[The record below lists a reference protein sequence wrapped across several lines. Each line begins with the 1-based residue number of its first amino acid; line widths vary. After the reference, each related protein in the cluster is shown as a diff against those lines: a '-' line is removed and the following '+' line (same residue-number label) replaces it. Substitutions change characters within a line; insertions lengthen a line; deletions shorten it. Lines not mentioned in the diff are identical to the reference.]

1 MGTSVNVLIGNTG
14 FIGSSLN
21 QEQYHLKLNS
31 KNWNSISEPI
41 DVDRLVIA
49 APSGV
54 KYLANREPLND
65 LDKCLSLVRNIIK
78 YFKSIKTM
86 IIISS
91 NDTLNPTTDYG
102 QNRLYFNTLMEEV
115 CRIKH
120 TSLYIM
126 YLGMTFG
133 SKARKGMVYD
143 FLHDNFNFYN
153 GGTYQLYPVRHL
165 EQDIQHCIDNGI
177 HKAMLSSVPIKT
189 SEIKALWNVKDNYQS
204 DVCYNYEGFGVPLL
218 DKTTIL
224 KEIEWMHT
232 H

>member
-1 MGTSVNVLIGNTG
+1 MNVLIGYTG

-41 DVDRLVIA
+41 DVDKLVIA

-54 KYLANREPLND
+54 KYLANKDPLSD
-65 LDKCLSLVRNIIK
+65 LDNCLSLARNIIK
-78 YFKSIKTM
+78 CFKSIKTM
-86 IIISS
+86 VIISS

-102 QNRLYFNTLMEEV
+102 QNRLYFNTLMEKV
-115 CRIKH
+115 CEKLN
-120 TSLYIM
+120 TDLYIM

-143 FLHDNFNFYN
+143 FIHGNFDYYK
-153 GGTYQLYPVRHL
+153 GGTYQLYPVRRL
-165 EQDIQHCIDNGI
+165 EQDIQYCVDNGI

-218 DKTTIL
+218 DKATIL
-224 KEIEWMHT
+224 KEINHVR
-232 H
+232 

>member
-1 MGTSVNVLIGNTG
+1 MNVLIGYTG

-21 QEQYHLKLNS
+21 QDQYQLKINS
-31 KNWNSISEPI
+31 KNWDSISEPI
-41 DVDRLVIA
+41 DVDKLVIA

-86 IIISS
+86 VIISS

-102 QNRLYFNTLMEEV
+102 QNRLYFNTLMEKV
-115 CRIKH
+115 CEKLN
-120 TSLYIM
+120 TDLYIM
-126 YLGMTFG
+126 YLGMTSG

-143 FLHDNFNFYN
+143 FIHGNFDYYK
-153 GGTYQLYPVRHL
+153 GGTYQLYPVKHL
-165 EQDIQHCIDNGI
+165 DQDIQHCIDHGI

-189 SEIKALWNVKDNYQS
+189 SEIKALWNVKDNYQN
-204 DVCYNYEGFGVPLL
+204 DINYNYEGFGVPLL
-218 DKTTIL
+218 DKATIL
-224 KEIEWMHT
+224 KEIEWIRQI
-232 H
+232 

>member
-1 MGTSVNVLIGNTG
+1 MGTSVNILIGNTG

-21 QEQYHLKLNS
+21 QEQFNLKLNS

-41 DVDRLVIA
+41 EVDKLVIA

-54 KYLANREPLND
+54 KYLANKDPLKD
-65 LDKCLSLVRNIIK
+65 LDNCLSLVSNIIK

-86 IIISS
+86 VIISS

-102 QNRLYFNTLMEEV
+102 QNRLYFNTLMEKV
-115 CRIKH
+115 CKKLN
-120 TSLYIM
+120 TDLYIM

-143 FLHDNFNFYN
+143 FIHGNFNFYN

-165 EQDIQHCIDNGI
+165 EQDIQHCIDNKI
-177 HKAMLSSVPIKT
+177 HRAMLASVPIKT

-204 DVCYNYEGFGVPLL
+204 NVSYNFEGFGVPLL
-218 DKTTIL
+218 DKTIIL
-224 KEIEWMHT
+224 KEIEWMRT
-232 H
+232 Y

>member
-1 MGTSVNVLIGNTG
+1 MGTDINVLIGYTG

-21 QEQYHLKLNS
+21 QNQYQLKINS
-31 KNWNSISEPI
+31 KNWQSISKPI
-41 DVDRLVIA
+41 DVDKLVIT

-54 KYLANREPLND
+54 KYLANRDPLKD
-65 LDKCLSLVRNIIK
+65 LDNCLSLTKNIIK

-86 IIISS
+86 VIISS

-102 QNRLYFNTLMEEV
+102 QNRLYFNTLMEKV
-115 CRIKH
+115 CEKLN
-120 TSLYIM
+120 TDLYIM
-126 YLGMTFG
+126 YLGMAFG

-143 FLHDNFNFYN
+143 FLHGNFDYYK
-153 GGTYQLYPVRHL
+153 GGTYQLYPVRRL
-165 EQDIQHCIDNGI
+165 EQDIQQCIDSGI

-204 DVCYNYEGFGVPLL
+204 GVHYNFKGFGVPLL
-218 DKTTIL
+218 DKATIL
-224 KEIEWMHT
+224 KEIEWMRT

>member
-1 MGTSVNVLIGNTG
+1 MNVLIGYTG

-21 QEQYHLKLNS
+21 QDQYHLKINS
-31 KNWNSISEPI
+31 KNWDSITEPI
-41 DVDRLVIA
+41 DADKLVIA

-65 LDKCLSLVRNIIK
+65 LDKCLSLVRNTIK

-86 IIISS
+86 VIISS
-91 NDTLNPTTDYG
+91 NDTLNSTTEYG
-102 QNRLYFNTLMEEV
+102 QNRQYFNTLMEEV

-143 FLHDNFNFYN
+143 FLHGNFDFYR
-153 GGTYQLYPVRHL
+153 GGTYQFYPVRRL
-165 EQDIQHCIDNGI
+165 EQEIQYCIDNKI
-177 HKAMLSSVPIKT
+177 HRAMLSSVPIKT

-204 DVCYNYEGFGVPLL
+204 NVCYNYEGFGVPLL
-218 DKTTIL
+218 DKATIL
-224 KEIEWMHT
+224 KEIEWMRT

>member
-1 MGTSVNVLIGNTG
+1 MGTGINVLIGYTG

-21 QEQYHLKLNS
+21 QDQYQLKINS
-31 KNWNSISEPI
+31 KNWQDISEPI
-41 DVDRLVIA
+41 DVDKLVIA

-54 KYLANREPLND
+54 KYLANRDPLKD
-65 LDKCLSLVRNIIK
+65 LDNCLSLTKNIIK
-78 YFKSIKTM
+78 YFKNIKTM
-86 IIISS
+86 VIISS

-102 QNRLYFNTLMEEV
+102 QNRQYFNTLMEKV
-115 CRIKH
+115 CRKRN
-120 TSLYIM
+120 TDLYIM

-143 FLHDNFNFYN
+143 FIHGNFEFYR

-165 EQDIQHCIDNGI
+165 EQDIQRCIDNGI

-204 DVCYNYEGFGVPLL
+204 DVCYNYEGFGIPLL
-218 DKTTIL
+218 DKATIL
-224 KEIEWMHT
+224 KEIEWMRT

>member
-1 MGTSVNVLIGNTG
+1 MGTSVNVLIGYTG

-21 QEQYHLKLNS
+21 QEQYQLKLNS
-31 KNWNSISEPI
+31 KNWDSISEPI

-65 LDKCLSLVRNIIK
+65 LDKCLSLVKNIIK

-86 IIISS
+86 VIISS

-102 QNRLYFNTLMEEV
+102 QNRQYFNNLMEEV
-115 CRIKH
+115 CRNKH

-143 FLHDNFNFYN
+143 FIHGNFDFYR
-153 GGTYQLYPVRHL
+153 GGTYQFYPVRRL
-165 EQDIQHCIDNGI
+165 EQDIQYCIDNKI
-177 HKAMLSSVPIKT
+177 HRAMLSSVPIKT

-218 DKTTIL
+218 DKATIL

>member
-1 MGTSVNVLIGNTG
+1 MGTGINVLIGYTG

-21 QEQYHLKLNS
+21 QDQYQLKINS
-31 KNWNSISEPI
+31 KNWQDISEPI
-41 DVDRLVIA
+41 DVDKLVIA

-86 IIISS
+86 VIISS

-102 QNRLYFNTLMEEV
+102 QNRLYFNTLMEKV
-115 CRIKH
+115 CRKRN
-120 TSLYIM
+120 TDLYIM

-133 SKARKGMVYD
+133 SKAKKGMVYD
-143 FLHDNFNFYN
+143 FLHGNFDYYK

-165 EQDIQHCIDNGI
+165 EQDIQHCIDNDI

-189 SEIKALWNVKDNYQS
+189 SEIKALWNVKDNYQNG
-204 DVCYNYEGFGVPLL
+204 VCYNYEGFGVPLL
-218 DKTTIL
+218 DKATIL
-224 KEIEWMHT
+224 KEIEWMRMH
-232 H
+232 

>member
-1 MGTSVNVLIGNTG
+1 MNVLIGYTG

-21 QEQYHLKLNS
+21 QDQYHLKLNS

-41 DVDRLVIA
+41 EVDRLVIA

-54 KYLANREPLND
+54 KYLANRDPLVD
-65 LDKCLSLVRNIIK
+65 LDNCLSLARNIIK

-86 IIISS
+86 VIVSS

-102 QNRLYFNTLMEEV
+102 QNRQYFNTLMEKACE
-115 CRIKH
+115 KLN
-120 TSLYIM
+120 TDLYIM

-133 SKARKGMVYD
+133 TKAKKGMIYD
-143 FLHDNFNFYN
+143 FIHGNFDYYK

-165 EQDIQHCIDNGI
+165 DQDIQYCIDNKV
-177 HKAMLSSVPIKT
+177 HRAMLSSVPIKT

-218 DKTTIL
+218 DKATIL
-224 KEIEWMHT
+224 KEVNHVR
-232 H
+232 

>member
-1 MGTSVNVLIGNTG
+1 MDTSVNVLIGNTG

-21 QEQYHLKLNS
+21 QEQYQLKLNS
-31 KNWNSISEPI
+31 KNWDSISEPI
-41 DVDRLVIA
+41 EVDKLVIA

-54 KYLANREPLND
+54 KYLANRDPLKD
-65 LDKCLSLVRNIIK
+65 LDNCLSLVSNIIK

-86 IIISS
+86 VIISS
-91 NDTLNPTTDYG
+91 NDTLNPTSDYG
-102 QNRLYFNTLMEEV
+102 QNRLYFNTLMEKV
-115 CRIKH
+115 CRKLNPD
-120 TSLYIM
+120 LYIM

-133 SKARKGMVYD
+133 TKARKGMVYD
-143 FLHDNFNFYN
+143 FMHSNFDYYK

-165 EQDIQHCIDNGI
+165 DQDIQHCIDNGI

-189 SEIKALWNVKDNYQS
+189 SEIKALWNIKDNYQS

-224 KEIEWMHT
+224 KEIEWMRT

>member
-1 MGTSVNVLIGNTG
+1 MNALIGYTG

-41 DVDRLVIA
+41 DVDKLVIA

-54 KYLANREPLND
+54 KYLANKDPLSD
-65 LDKCLSLVRNIIK
+65 LDNCLSLARNIIK
-78 YFKSIKTM
+78 CFKSIKTM
-86 IIISS
+86 VIISS

-102 QNRLYFNTLMEEV
+102 QNRLYFNTLMEKV
-115 CRIKH
+115 CEKLN
-120 TSLYIM
+120 TDLYIM

-143 FLHDNFNFYN
+143 FIHGNFDYYK
-153 GGTYQLYPVRHL
+153 GGTYQLYPVRRL
-165 EQDIQHCIDNGI
+165 EQDIQYCVDNGI

-218 DKTTIL
+218 DKATIL
-224 KEIEWMHT
+224 KEINCVR
-232 H
+232 

>member
-1 MGTSVNVLIGNTG
+1 MNVLIGYTG

-31 KNWNSISEPI
+31 KNWQDISEPI
-41 DVDRLVIA
+41 DVDKLVIA

-86 IIISS
+86 VIISS

-102 QNRLYFNTLMEEV
+102 QNRLYFNTLMEKV
-115 CRIKH
+115 CEKLN
-120 TSLYIM
+120 TDLYIM

-143 FLHDNFNFYN
+143 FMHGNFDYYK
-153 GGTYQLYPVRHL
+153 GGAYQLYPVRRL
-165 EQDIQHCIDNGI
+165 EQDIQYCIDNGI

-204 DVCYNYEGFGVPLL
+204 DVCYNFEGFGVPLL
-218 DKTTIL
+218 DKATIL
-224 KEIEWMHT
+224 KEIEWIRQI
-232 H
+232 

>member
-1 MGTSVNVLIGNTG
+1 MNVLIGYTG

-21 QEQYHLKLNS
+21 QEQYQLKINS
-31 KNWNSISEPI
+31 KNWDSISEPI
-41 DVDRLVIA
+41 DADKLVIA

-86 IIISS
+86 VIISS

-102 QNRLYFNTLMEEV
+102 QNRQYFNNIMEEV
-115 CRIKH
+115 CRNKH

-143 FLHDNFNFYN
+143 FIHGNFDYYK
-153 GGTYQLYPVRHL
+153 GGTYQLYPVRRL
-165 EQDIQHCIDNGI
+165 EQDIQYCIDNKI
-177 HKAMLSSVPIKT
+177 HRAMLSSVPIKT
-189 SEIKALWNVKDNYQS
+189 SEIKALWNIKDNYQS
-204 DVCYNYEGFGVPLL
+204 DVCYNYEGFGVPLI
-218 DKTTIL
+218 DKVTIL
-224 KEIEWMHT
+224 KEIQRMRD
-232 H
+232 

>member
-1 MGTSVNVLIGNTG
+1 MNVLIGYTG

-21 QEQYHLKLNS
+21 QDQFNLKLNS
-31 KNWNSISEPI
+31 KNWQDISEPI
-41 DVDRLVIA
+41 DVDKLVIA
-49 APSGV
+49 APSGI

-78 YFKSIKTM
+78 YFRSIKT
-86 IIISS
+86 IVIISS

-102 QNRLYFNTLMEEV
+102 RNRQYFNNLIEEV
-115 CRIKH
+115 CKIKH

-133 SKARKGMVYD
+133 TKAKKGMVYD
-143 FLHDNFNFYN
+143 FIHGNFNFYN
-153 GGTYQLYPVRHL
+153 GGTYQLYPVRYL

-177 HKAMLSSVPIKT
+177 HKAMLASVPIKT
-189 SEIKALWNVKDNYQS
+189 AEVKALWNVKDNYQS
-204 DVCYNYEGFGVPLL
+204 KIHYNLKGFGVPLI

-224 KEIEWMHT
+224 KEIQWIKSI
-232 H
+232 

>member
-1 MGTSVNVLIGNTG
+1 MNVLIGYTG

-21 QEQYHLKLNS
+21 QDQFNLKINS
-31 KNWNSISEPI
+31 KNWDSISEPI
-41 DVDRLVIA
+41 DVDKLVIA

-54 KYLANREPLND
+54 KYLANRDPLKD
-65 LDKCLSLVRNIIK
+65 LDSCLTLASNIIK

-86 IIISS
+86 VIISS

-102 QNRLYFNTLMEEV
+102 QNRLYFNNLMEEV

-143 FLHDNFNFYN
+143 FLHGNFDYYK
-153 GGTYQLYPVRHL
+153 GGTYQLYPVRRL
-165 EQDIQHCIDNGI
+165 EQDIQYCIDNGI
-177 HKAMLSSVPIKT
+177 HKATLSSVPIKT

-204 DVCYNYEGFGVPLL
+204 DICYNYEGFGVPLL
-218 DKTTIL
+218 DKATIL
-224 KEIEWMHT
+224 KEINRVR
-232 H
+232 

>member
-1 MGTSVNVLIGNTG
+1 MNVLIGYTG

-21 QEQYHLKLNS
+21 QDQFHLKLNS

-41 DVDRLVIA
+41 DVDKLVIA

-54 KYLANREPLND
+54 KYLANKDPLTD
-65 LDKCLSLVRNIIK
+65 LDSCLTLASNIIK
-78 YFKSIKTM
+78 HFKSIKTM
-86 IIISS
+86 VIISS

-102 QNRLYFNTLMEEV
+102 QNRLYFNTLMEKV
-115 CRIKH
+115 CEKLN
-120 TSLYIM
+120 TDLYIM

-143 FLHDNFNFYN
+143 FLHGNFDFYR
-153 GGTYQLYPVRHL
+153 GGTYQLYPVRRL
-165 EQDIQHCIDNGI
+165 EQDIQYCIDNGI

-204 DVCYNYEGFGVPLL
+204 DVRYNYEGFGIPLL
-218 DKTTIL
+218 DKATIL
-224 KEIEWMHT
+224 KEIEWIRQI
-232 H
+232 

>member
-1 MGTSVNVLIGNTG
+1 MGTGINVLIGYTG

-21 QEQYHLKLNS
+21 QDQYQLKINS
-31 KNWNSISEPI
+31 KNWQDISEPI
-41 DVDRLVIA
+41 DVDKLVIA

-65 LDKCLSLVRNIIK
+65 LDKCLSLVKNIIK

-86 IIISS
+86 VIISS

-143 FLHDNFNFYN
+143 FIHGNFEFYR
-153 GGTYQLYPVRHL
+153 GGTYQLYPVRRL
-165 EQDIQHCIDNGI
+165 EQDIQRCIDNGI

-189 SEIKALWNVKDNYQS
+189 SEIKALWNVKDNCQS
-204 DVCYNYEGFGVPLL
+204 DVFYNYECFCVPLL
-218 DKTTIL
+218 YKATIL
-224 KEIEWMHT
+224 KEINCVR
-232 H
+232 

>member
-1 MGTSVNVLIGNTG
+1 MNVLIGYTG

-21 QEQYHLKLNS
+21 QDQYQLKLNS
-31 KNWNSISEPI
+31 KNWDSISEPI
-41 DVDRLVIA
+41 DVDKLVIA

-78 YFKSIKTM
+78 YFKSIKTTV
-86 IIISS
+86 IISS
-91 NDTLNPTTDYG
+91 NDTLNPITDYG
-102 QNRLYFNTLMEEV
+102 QNRLYFNTLMEKV
-115 CRIKH
+115 CEKLN
-120 TSLYIM
+120 TDLYIM

-143 FLHDNFNFYN
+143 FLHGNFDYYK

-165 EQDIQHCIDNGI
+165 EHDIQYCIDNKI
-177 HKAMLSSVPIKT
+177 HRAMLSSVPIKT

-204 DVCYNYEGFGVPLL
+204 DVCYDYEGFGVSLL
-218 DKTTIL
+218 DKATIL
-224 KEIEWMHT
+224 KEIQRMRD
-232 H
+232 

>member
-1 MGTSVNVLIGNTG
+1 MGTNVNVLIGNTG

-21 QEQYHLKLNS
+21 QEQYQLKLNS
-31 KNWNSISEPI
+31 KNWDSISEPI
-41 DVDRLVIA
+41 EVDKLVIA

-54 KYLANREPLND
+54 KYLANREPLKD
-65 LDKCLSLVRNIIK
+65 LDNCLLLVSNIIK
-78 YFKSIKTM
+78 YFKSIKT
-86 IIISS
+86 IVIISS

-102 QNRLYFNTLMEEV
+102 QNRQYFNTLMEKV
-115 CRIKH
+115 CRKLN
-120 TSLYIM
+120 TDLYIK
-126 YLGMTFG
+126 YLGMTYCT
-133 SKARKGMVYD
+133 KARKGKVYD
-143 FLHDNFNFYN
+143 FIHGNFEFYK

-224 KEIEWMHT
+224 KEIEWMRVH
-232 H
+232 

>member
-1 MGTSVNVLIGNTG
+1 MNVLIGYTG

-21 QEQYHLKLNS
+21 QDQYHLKLNS

-41 DVDRLVIA
+41 EVDRLVIA

-54 KYLANREPLND
+54 KYLANKDPLTD
-65 LDKCLSLVRNIIK
+65 LDNCLSLARNIIK
-78 YFKSIKTM
+78 YFKNIKTM
-86 IIISS
+86 VIVSS

-102 QNRLYFNTLMEEV
+102 QNRQYFNTLMEKV
-115 CRIKH
+115 CEKLN
-120 TSLYIM
+120 TDLYIM

-143 FLHDNFNFYN
+143 FLHGNFDYYK
-153 GGTYQLYPVRHL
+153 GGTYQLYPVRRL
-165 EQDIQHCIDNGI
+165 DQDIQYCIDNKI
-177 HKAMLSSVPIKT
+177 HRAMLSSVPIKT

-218 DKTTIL
+218 DKATIL
-224 KEIEWMHT
+224 KEINHVR
-232 H
+232 

>member
-1 MGTSVNVLIGNTG
+1 MNVLIGYTG

-21 QEQYHLKLNS
+21 QDQFNLKINS
-31 KNWNSISEPI
+31 KNWDSISEPI
-41 DVDRLVIA
+41 DVDKLVIA

-54 KYLANREPLND
+54 KYLANRDPLKD
-65 LDKCLSLVRNIIK
+65 LDSCLTLASNIIK

-86 IIISS
+86 VIISS

-115 CRIKH
+115 YRIKH

-143 FLHDNFNFYN
+143 FLHGNFDYYK
-153 GGTYQLYPVRHL
+153 GGTYQLYPVRRL
-165 EQDIQHCIDNGI
+165 EQDIQYCIDNGI

-204 DVCYNYEGFGVPLL
+204 DICYNYEGFGVPLL
-218 DKTTIL
+218 DKATIL
-224 KEIEWMHT
+224 KEINRVR
-232 H
+232 

>member
-1 MGTSVNVLIGNTG
+1 MGTGINVLIGYTG

-21 QEQYHLKLNS
+21 QDQYQLKINS
-31 KNWNSISEPI
+31 KNWQDISEPI
-41 DVDRLVIA
+41 DVDKLVIA

-54 KYLANREPLND
+54 KYLANRDPLKD
-65 LDKCLSLVRNIIK
+65 LDSCLTLTSNIII

-86 IIISS
+86 VIISS
-91 NDTLNPTTDYG
+91 NDTLNSTTDYG
-102 QNRLYFNTLMEEV
+102 QNRLYFNNLMEEV

-143 FLHDNFNFYN
+143 FIHGNFDFYR
-153 GGTYQLYPVRHL
+153 GGTYQFYPVEHL
-165 EQDIQHCIDNGI
+165 EQDIQYCIDNGI

-218 DKTTIL
+218 DKATIL
-224 KEIEWMHT
+224 KEINRVR
-232 H
+232 

>member
-1 MGTSVNVLIGNTG
+1 MNVLIGYTG

-21 QEQYHLKLNS
+21 QDQFNLKINS
-31 KNWNSISEPI
+31 KNWDSISEPI
-41 DVDRLVIA
+41 DVDKLVIA

-86 IIISS
+86 VIISS

-120 TSLYIM
+120 LYIM

-143 FLHDNFNFYN
+143 FLHGNFDYYK
-153 GGTYQLYPVRHL
+153 GGTYQLYPVRRL
-165 EQDIQHCIDNGI
+165 EQDIQYCIDNGI

-218 DKTTIL
+218 DKATIL
-224 KEIEWMHT
+224 KEINRVR
-232 H
+232 

>member
-1 MGTSVNVLIGNTG
+1 MGTSINVLIGNTG

-21 QEQYHLKLNS
+21 QEQYQLKLNS
-31 KNWNSISEPI
+31 KNWDSISEPI
-41 DVDRLVIA
+41 DVDKLVIA

-54 KYLANREPLND
+54 KYLANRDPLKD
-65 LDKCLSLVRNIIK
+65 LDGCLSLASNIIK

-86 IIISS
+86 VIISS

-102 QNRLYFNTLMEEV
+102 QNRLYFNTLMEKV
-115 CRIKH
+115 CRKLN
-120 TSLYIM
+120 TDLYIM

-133 SKARKGMVYD
+133 PKARKGMVYD
-143 FLHDNFNFYN
+143 FIHGNFNFYN

-177 HKAMLSSVPIKT
+177 HKAMLASVPIKT

-204 DVCYNYEGFGVPLL
+204 DVCYNFEGFGVPLL
-218 DKTTIL
+218 DKATIL
-224 KEIEWMHT
+224 KEINRVR
-232 H
+232 